1 MATKKKA
8 KKKAAKKKVAKK
20 KVTRKKAAK
29 KKTGKKKAAK
39 KKVAKKKPAKK
50 KTTKRKAAPKVPPKN
65 AFYAQSGGVTAVINA
80 SAAGVI
86 EAARKSNKIGKVYA
100 GRNGIIGA
108 LTEDLIDTS
117 KESAATIKALRYTPS
132 GAFGSCRFKL
142 KSLEENRREYER
154 LIEVFKAH
162 NIGYFFY
169 NGGGDSADTCYK
181 VSQLSKEMGYPIQA
195 IHVPKTVDNDLPI
208 TDNCPGFGSVA
219 KYVAVSTRE
228 ASFDVASMAKTSTK
242 VFIVEV
248 MGRHAGWIAA
258 AGGLASTEDTFI
270 PTVILFP
277 EVEFNQEKFLAKVK
291 ENVEKHGYCSVVV
304 SEGVHWPDG
313 RFLAESGLK
322 DAFGHSQLGG
332 AATVISGMIQSELG
346 LKNHWAVADYLQRA
360 ARHIASKTDVDMAY
374 AMGKAA
380 VQYAVQGHNS
390 VMPTVDRISNKP
402 FKWKVGMAD
411 LSKVANVEKMM
422 PENFISKDGFGI
434 TKACRTYMEPLIKG
448 EDYPPY
454 KDGMPKYVRIKGV
467 AVPKKLKGTFEL

>member
-1 MATKKKA
+1 MATKA
-8 KKKAAKKKVAKK
+8 KKQ
-20 KVTRKKAAK
+20 
-29 KKTGKKKAAK
+29 
-39 KKVAKKKPAKK
+39 
-50 KTTKRKAAPKVPPKN
+50 N

-86 EAARKSNKIGKVYA
+86 ETARANKTKIGKVYA

-117 KESAATIKALRYTPS
+117 KESAASIRALRHTPS

-142 KSLEENRREYER
+142 KSLEANRREYER
-154 LIEVFKAH
+154 LIEVFEAH

-169 NGGGDSADTCYK
+169 NGGGDSADTCLK
-181 VSQLSKEMGYPIQA
+181 VSQLAETMGYPIKA

-219 KYVAVSTRE
+219 KYVAISTRE

-258 AGGLASTEDTFI
+258 AGGLASTSDTPI
-270 PTVILFP
+270 PIIILFP
-277 EVEFNQEKFLAKVK
+277 EVEFDQKKFLAKVDEMVK
-291 ENVEKHGYCSVVV
+291 KHGYCSVVV

-313 RFLAESGLK
+313 RFLAETGLK

-332 AATVISGMIQSELG
+332 AATVISGMIQNELS

-380 VQYAVQGHNS
+380 VQFALKGHNS

-402 FKWKVGMAD
+402 FKWKVGMAP

-422 PENFISKDGFGI
+422 PANFITKDGYGI
-434 TKACRTYMEPLIKG
+434 TQACRNYMEPLIKG

-454 KDGMPKYVRIKGV
+454 KDGMPKYVRMKGV
-467 AVPKKLKGTFEL
+467 AVPKKLKKFELS